1 MGATMSKSR
10 EIDIPSDKDELVT
23 ELESLKKQVY
33 KLQMEI
39 DILNTAAEIIKK
51 DPGIDLQKI
60 TNKEKTIL
68 IDALR
73 MKYHLN
79 ELFATTGIAKSSY
92 LYQKK
97 ALSQPDQIFCLTGK
111 GKIHI

>member
-1 MGATMSKSR
+1 MSKSR

-39 DILNTAAEIIKK
+39 DILNKAAEIIKK
-51 DPGIDLQKI
+51 DPGIDRQKM
-60 TNKEKTIL
+60 TNKEKAIL

-79 ELFATTGIAKSSY
+79 ELLAATGIAKSSY
-92 LYQKK
+92 FYESADGWIVESGTKV
-97 ALSQPDQIFCLTGK
+97 I
-111 GKIHI
+111 